1 MPNHGNTPLA
11 KPIAE
16 FIGTFFLVLTVGC
29 TVVPGAPGVIPPLAI
44 GAILMTMIYAFAH
57 VSGAHFNPGVTVA
70 LIIRG
75 KCPPKDAAAYI
86 IPQLAAAALAALAVG
101 VLVGYPQAAM
111 AIKDVKAALLA
122 EFLFSFALASVVLHV
137 ATAKANAGNSFF
149 GVAIAA
155 VILAGAF
162 SVGGISGGAF
172 NSAVALGI
180 GMMKLVAFNDLWIH
194 LVANL
199 AAGAAAGLLF
209 RAMLPED
216 K

>member
-29 TVVPGAPGVIPPLAI
+29 TVVPGSPGVIPPLAI
-44 GAILMTMIYAFAH
+44 AAILMTMIYAFGH
-57 VSGAHFNPGVTVA
+57 ISGGHFNPGVTLAVVV
-70 LIIRG
+70 RG
-75 KCPPKDAAAYI
+75 KCPPRDGVAYVVA
-86 IPQLAAAALAALAVG
+86 QLAAATLAALAVG

-122 EFLFSFALASVVLHV
+122 EFLFSFALASVVLHT
-137 ATAKANAGNSFF
+137 ATARSNAGNSYF

-162 SVGGISGGAF
+162 AVGAISGGAF

-194 LVANL
+194 VVANL

>member
-1 MPNHGNTPLA
+1 MSNPANRPLA

-29 TVVPGAPGVIPPLAI
+29 TVIPGAPGVIPPIAI
-44 GAILMTMIYAFAH
+44 AAILMTMIYAFGH
-57 VSGAHFNPGVTVA
+57 ISGGHLNPGVTLAVV
-70 LIIRG
+70 LRG
-75 KCPPKDAAAYI
+75 KCPPRDAVAYLVA
-86 IPQLAAAALAALAVG
+86 QLAAGALAALVVG
-101 VLVGYPQAAM
+101 VLVGYPQTTM
-111 AIKDVKAALLA
+111 VIKDVKAALLA
-122 EFLFSFALASVVLHV
+122 EFLFSFALASVVLHT

-149 GVAIAA
+149 GAAIAA
-155 VILAGAF
+155 VVLAGAF

-180 GMMKLVAFNDLWIH
+180 GMMNIVAFNDLWIH
-194 LVANL
+194 VVANL